1 MYGNTKNVSLY
12 FISPIT
18 EFGNGDFFLLS
29 IEKKH
34 KLKFENYVLFSG
46 FSKDLNPE
54 DNPSSDDSEELLK
67 EVWEELE
74 YVVLLQKPGSWNVKD
89 DYQLKKTR

>member
-1 MYGNTKNVSLY
+1 MYGNTKNLSLY
-12 FISPIT
+12 FTSPIT
-18 EFGNGDFFLLS
+18 EIDNGDFFLLS

-74 YVVLLQKPGSWNVKD
+74 YVVLLQKPGS
-89 DYQLKKTR
+89 